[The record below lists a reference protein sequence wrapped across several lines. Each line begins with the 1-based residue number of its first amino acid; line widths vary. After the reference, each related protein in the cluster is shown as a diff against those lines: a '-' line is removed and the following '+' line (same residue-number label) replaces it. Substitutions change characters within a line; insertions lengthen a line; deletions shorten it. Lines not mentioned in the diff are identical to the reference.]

1 MSIGVN
7 TDEAGAAECIAAV
20 QRAFIDTLWRPSR
33 EVLEDCRDRDL
44 WGVLKPLEVH
54 LRCTVV
60 EGYFG
65 PLRALL
71 TDDEASH
78 RAHLVALEEEK
89 RLLLEALEGH
99 LRLVAMPTFHALTEG
114 AAQIEGVRREIR
126 AICRLR

>member
-1 MSIGVN
+1 M
-7 TDEAGAAECIAAV
+7 
-20 QRAFIDTLWRPSR
+20 
-33 EVLEDCRDRDL
+33 
-44 WGVLKPLEVH
+44 LKPLEVH

-89 RLLLEALEGH
+89 RLLLEALEGS
-99 LRLVAMPTFHALTEG
+99 F
-114 AAQIEGVRREIR
+114 AARGDAYVSC
-126 AICRLR
+126 ADGGGCAD